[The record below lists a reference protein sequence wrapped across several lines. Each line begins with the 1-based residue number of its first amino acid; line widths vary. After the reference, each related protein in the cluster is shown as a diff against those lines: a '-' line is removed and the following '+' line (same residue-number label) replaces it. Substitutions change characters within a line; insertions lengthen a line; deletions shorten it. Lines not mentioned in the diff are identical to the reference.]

1 MRKVSFGMNNL
12 DKPSIAI
19 YPNPFTSDVYI
30 NVSTL
35 SRVEATIRVANLSG
49 QQLLERS
56 LNTTQSIEKVD
67 LSSLPK
73 GIYFVHVTS
82 VTGTTVVKVIKR

>member
-1 MRKVSFGMNNL
+1 MK
-12 DKPSIAI
+12 
-19 YPNPFTSDVYI
+19 
-30 NVSTL
+30 
-35 SRVEATIRVANLSG
+35 ATIKLTNLSG

-73 GIYFVHVTS
+73 GMYFVKVSMATS
-82 VTGTTVVKVIKR
+82 SSIVKVIKR

>member
-1 MRKVSFGMNNL
+1 MNNL
-12 DKPSIAI
+12 DEQNIAV

-30 NVSTL
+30 DLSTISGGKVTIAVSNV
-35 SRVEATIRVANLSG
+35 AG

-56 LNTTQSIEKVD
+56 ISEPQQIEKVD

-73 GIYFVHVTS
+73 GIYFVKVNSATS
-82 VTGTTVVKVIKR
+82 TSIVKVIKK

>member
-1 MRKVSFGMNNL
+1 MK
-12 DKPSIAI
+12 
-19 YPNPFTSDVYI
+19 
-30 NVSTL
+30 
-35 SRVEATIRVANLSG
+35 ATIKLTNLSG

-82 VTGTTVVKVIKR
+82 ATSTTVVKVI